1 MNWLVGILFP
11 PNLELEDSRT
21 CAKVKI
27 AWQLRFPLW
36 TWSLASPFYPIGIYV
51 RGVIYYDESM
61 ESVSDSG
68 PRASCGYSQSDNT
81 EYLEVT
87 TQEIEGLIV
96 RRYVGVSIVFVET
109 SR

>member
-21 CAKVKI
+21 WAKVKI

-36 TWSLASPFYPIGIYV
+36 TRSPVSPFHRIGIYV
-51 RGVIYYDESM
+51 RGVIYYDEPLRGM
-61 ESVSDSG
+61 SDSG

-81 EYLEVT
+81 EYLEVA